1 MTQSALISTEEL
13 SSQLN
18 NDNLRLVDATFL
30 LPGMPEPETMRMR
43 IGNAVVFDIDDIA
56 DESAPLAHTLPSAE
70 IFAQKL
76 GALGISETD
85 HVVIYSHMHA
95 GLAACRAWWMFR
107 IFGHQNVQLLDGGPA
122 KWIAEGRPVETG
134 SYTPQPAEYKAVF
147 NPDLVS
153 AAGQILETLED
164 SKTVV
169 VDARDN
175 MRFMEMGHIPGAV
188 NIPFVSFFHEDGTFK
203 PMSECA
209 EIIKAQD
216 ITEAD
221 QIISSC
227 GSGVTACPLAL
238 VFHELGWQD
247 VAIYDGSWS
256 EWGNNNNLPKEL
268 GKTTRKVAR

>member
-1 MTQSALISTEEL
+1 MTQSALITTEEL
-13 SSQLN
+13 SSQLSN
-18 NDNLRLVDATFL
+18 NDLRLVDATFL
-30 LPGMPEPETMRMR
+30 LPGMPEPETMQMR

-56 DESAPLAHTLPSAE
+56 DPDASLAHTLPSAE
-70 IFAQKL
+70 VFAQKL

-107 IFGHQNVQLLDGGPA
+107 IFGHQNVQVLDGGPA
-122 KWIAEGRPVETG
+122 KWMAEGRTVEIG
-134 SYTPQPAEYKAVF
+134 VYTPEPVEYKAVF
-147 NPDLVS
+147 NPDLVR

-175 MRFMEMGHIPGAV
+175 MRFMETGHIPGAV
-188 NIPFVSFFHEDGTFK
+188 NIPFVDFFHEDGTFK
-203 PMSECA
+203 PMQECA
-209 EIIKAQD
+209 EIIKTQD
-216 ITEAD
+216 ITEVD

-268 GKTTRKVAR
+268 GETTRKVAK